1 MQEILNFIVNN
12 FNNLIKKFISRIITD
27 HMHIYSGK
35 DPIIEEGDVF
45 KVTIPLNKEENF
57 EITPQDTP
65 QDKKIKI
72 REAAILKYCEK
83 GKSIREIASYFGYSD
98 LKSFKAKYIIP
109 LLNIGKI
116 RMTIPEKPTSKY
128 QKIY

>member
-1 MQEILNFIVNN
+1 MKLPP
-12 FNNLIKKFISRIITD
+12 K
-27 HMHIYSGK
+27 
-35 DPIIEEGDVF
+35 
-45 KVTIPLNKEENF
+45 IP
-57 EITPQDTP
+57 P

-72 REAAILKYCEK
+72 SEAAILKYCEK

-98 LKSFKAKYIIP
+98 LKSFKTKYIIP

-128 QKIY
+128 QKYISNK